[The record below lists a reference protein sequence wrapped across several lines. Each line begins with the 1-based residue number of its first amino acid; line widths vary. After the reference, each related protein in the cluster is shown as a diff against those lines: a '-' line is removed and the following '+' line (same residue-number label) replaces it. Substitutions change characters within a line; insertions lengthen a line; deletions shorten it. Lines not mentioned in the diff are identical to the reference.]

1 MKDFIRLE
9 DQFGAHNY
17 HPLPVVL
24 TKGEGVFVWDVH
36 EKKYLDFLSAYGAV
50 NQGHVHP
57 KILFSLTQQAQK
69 LTLTSRAF
77 YNDQLGLLEEKLCH
91 KFGYEKALLM
101 NTGVEAGE
109 SAIKLAR
116 KWAYEIKGVP
126 PNQAEILFAKKN
138 FWGRTISAV
147 SSSTDPESYTNFGPY
162 TPGFS
167 LIEYNDLEALEE
179 ALKANSN
186 IAAFMVEPIQ
196 GEAGIIIPQ
205 KGYLKG
211 VRELCSKYQVLFIAD
226 EIQSGL
232 GRTGKWLAC
241 DHENVKPDMVLLGKA
256 LSGGFIP
263 VSAVLSSNEIMNT
276 LKPGQHGSTYGGNPL
291 AAAVAITALE
301 VLESEKMIENSQIMG
316 NYFLN
321 ELKKIQNKY
330 SIIKEVRGI
339 GLFCAME
346 FNTSEEDG
354 YAWDLCV
361 KWMGKGLLA
370 KPTHGNKI
378 RLAPP
383 LVIQKQEIEQALKI
397 IESSLA

>member
-316 NYFLN
+316 NYFLD

-330 SIIKEVRGI
+330 SII
-339 GLFCAME
+339 L
-346 FNTSEEDG
+346 N
-354 YAWDLCV
+354 YL
-361 KWMGKGLLA
+361 
-370 KPTHGNKI
+370 
-378 RLAPP
+378 
-383 LVIQKQEIEQALKI
+383 
-397 IESSLA
+397 